1 VAHERVAEISPS
13 GYRGALVELMKIALV
28 ASSFLPEP
36 GRLERR
42 VDQLARGL
50 AHRGAHIEILTQGAG
65 QSSVE
70 QIEEGVTVRRFPTL
84 VGRLRLPVA
93 PKLRERLRLTAHT
106 FDVVDVH
113 TRQPSLAT
121 AVAGSRA
128 NPLVLTPQAPI
139 ETFLG
144 WPQIRATRA
153 IFAGATRIVC
163 CTEIERD
170 LLCRAVP
177 SAASRTEI
185 VGHGVDASALMAAEP
200 FAIPGT
206 VVLSVDRLDR
216 TTGVGRAIAALPSLD
231 ADFRLVVV
239 GDGPARERLY
249 TFATDLRAASRI
261 QFVGAVSDAVLYR
274 WLRTASVVVTLP
286 SERSSGSLLT
296 EAIAAGVPVVASDVP
311 AHRRIAERLSAGQVS
326 FVSPRGSPLDVA
338 DAIED
343 AAQRPVSAYAGSA
356 VHSVPSWEAVVNSTW
371 QLYQRLAEGPPT
383 SARQRAGGEVLGP
396 TAPLLNGERVF
407 TGPLQPLSTRG
418 EATEAGGASRS
429 TDRGFSLR
437 INGTRR

>member
-1 VAHERVAEISPS
+1 
-13 GYRGALVELMKIALV
+13 MKIALV

-50 AHRGAHIEILTQGAG
+50 AQRGAHVEILTQGPW

-70 QIEEGVTVRRFPTL
+70 QIGEGVTVRRFPAL
-84 VGRLRLPVA
+84 AGRLRLPVA

-106 FDVVDVH
+106 FDVIDVH
-113 TRQPSLAT
+113 TRQPSLAM

-128 NPLVLTPQAPI
+128 NRLVLTPQAPI
-139 ETFLG
+139 EAFLG

-170 LLCRAVP
+170 LLCKAVP
-177 SAASRTEI
+177 GTATRTE
-185 VGHGVDASALMAAEP
+185 VFPHGVDAQALMAAEP
-200 FAIPGT
+200 FASPGT
-206 VVLSVDRLDR
+206 VVLTVDRLDR
-216 TTGVGRAIAALPSLD
+216 ATGVGRAIGALPSLD

-239 GDGPARERLY
+239 GDGPARERLSA
-249 TFATDLRAASRI
+249 FAADLRTASRVR
-261 QFVGAVSDAVLYR
+261 FVGAVSDAVLYR

-286 SERSSGSLLT
+286 SARSSGSILT
-296 EAIAAGVPVVASDVP
+296 EAIVAGVPVVASDLP
-311 AHRRIAERLSAGQVS
+311 THRRIAERLARGHVI

-343 AAQRPVSAYAGSA
+343 AVRRPVSTHVGLAG
-356 VHSVPSWEAVVNSTW
+356 HSVPSWEAVVNSTW
-371 QLYQRLAEGPPT
+371 QLYQRLAEPSRG
-383 SARQRAGGEVLGP
+383 SERERAGDGALDL
-396 TAPLLNGERVF
+396 TAQLADSERLLA
-407 TGPLQPLSTRG
+407 GPLKVVGTRG
-418 EATEAGGASRS
+418 EATEANGGSRAN
-429 TDRGFSLR
+429 DRGFSLR
-437 INGTRR
+437 INGARR

>member
-1 VAHERVAEISPS
+1 
-13 GYRGALVELMKIALV
+13 MKIALV

-50 AHRGAHIEILTQGAG
+50 ARRGARVEILTQGPS

-70 QIEEGVTVRRFPTL
+70 QLCEGVTVRRFPAV

-93 PKLRERLRLTAHT
+93 PKLRERLRLSAHT

-113 TRQPSLAT
+113 TRHPSLAM

-128 NPLVLTPQAPI
+128 NRLVLTPQAPI
-139 ETFLG
+139 EAFLG
-144 WPQIRATRA
+144 WPQLRATRA

-177 SAASRTEI
+177 RARTRTEVI
-185 VGHGVDASALMAAEP
+185 AHGVDAPALMAAEP
-200 FAIPGT
+200 FAISGT
-206 VVLSVDRLDR
+206 VVLAVDRLDR
-216 TTGVGRAIAALPSLD
+216 STGVGRAIAALPSLGP
-231 ADFRLVVV
+231 DFRLVVV
-239 GDGPARERLY
+239 GNGPARERLS
-249 TFATDLRAASRI
+249 ALAADLRTASRV

-274 WLRTASVVVTLP
+274 WLRTASVVVTLA
-286 SERSSGSLLT
+286 SERSSGSVLT
-296 EAIAAGVPVVASDVP
+296 EAIAGGVPVVASDVP
-311 AHRRIAERLSAGQVS
+311 AHRRIAERLAAGHVI

-343 AAQRPVSAYAGSA
+343 AARSRVSTHMGLAGHAA
-356 VHSVPSWEAVVNSTW
+356 VSWESVVNSTW
-371 QLYQRLAEGPPT
+371 QLYQRLDEGSRGSGPEW
-383 SARQRAGGEVLGP
+383 AGDGALDLTGQL
-396 TAPLLNGERVF
+396 ADAERVLA
-407 TGPLQPLSTRG
+407 GPLKVVGARG
-418 EATEAGGASRS
+418 EPTEPNDVSRAN
-429 TDRGFSLR
+429 DRGFSLR
-437 INGTRR
+437 INGARP